1 MREANRW
8 AFENDQ
14 EARAVDWWDA
24 AEEYDRRTWT
34 QAGRLDSLTAGWQR
48 ELVALERVQRDI
60 NNGGYVQFLV
70 NCGRE
75 SYVYASRALK
85 KIGAHSMAE
94 IIDRCQVL
102 VDDCFP
108 SEGKSPDE
116 LELLLRNAVLGP
128 RGIVLKEFGSVLGDE
143 VYQEILNL
151 SFEYMDNPDDVY
163 TLAQNQ
169 YGPLIESDKRA

>member
-1 MREANRW
+1 M
-8 AFENDQ
+8 D
-14 EARAVDWWDA
+14 
-24 AEEYDRRTWT
+24 
-34 QAGRLDSLTAGWQR
+34 DS
-48 ELVALERVQRDI
+48 
-60 NNGGYVQFLV
+60 
-70 NCGRE
+70 
-75 SYVYASRALK
+75 
-85 KIGAHSMAE
+85 
-94 IIDRCQVL
+94 
-102 VDDCFP
+102 FP

-116 LELLLRNAVLGP
+116 LEPLLRNAVLGP